1 MCCSCPPSIFV
12 VKTMQKR
19 GNLVFSP
26 TKMPAVLGSC
36 IWIAIFK
43 KCSVGIVTRTPL
55 QMGCG
60 LWKCSKKG
68 IGQSKHIFLGSLRET
83 RFFRSAFDCPL
94 VPKRNAATL
103 CSVSCL
109 ANIRLCLITVCHF
122 SLNKTV
128 SEQLHDMNYS
138 QCPNSI
144 WQTSQYYGILSTIGF
159 AYQTNSYLLVVKVG
173 WNSFY

>member
-1 MCCSCPPSIFV
+1 
-12 VKTMQKR
+12 
-19 GNLVFSP
+19 
-26 TKMPAVLGSC
+26 MPVVLGSC
-36 IWIAIFK
+36 IWIPIFK
-43 KCSVGIVTRTPL
+43 KCSVGIVTGIPL
-55 QMGCG
+55 QAYG
-60 LWKCSKKG
+60 LWKCSRKG
-68 IGQSKHIFLGSLRET
+68 IGQSIYIFLDSLREVW
-83 RFFRSAFDCPL
+83 FFRSAFDCLL
-94 VPKRNAATL
+94 VPKRGAAIV

-138 QCPNSI
+138 QCPNSV

-173 WNSFY
+173 WNSIY